1 MSEVTTCSGSFDSP
15 FGLSIAEENVLG
27 QENFAVV
34 ELVSL
39 PAPASGL
46 LKETS
51 VPLMQDTH
59 QNQAVNLLSMFFLIK
74 ICKRLWDHKRQGAV
88 YLNCDYALVRKKAGD
103 FSPTN

>member
-1 MSEVTTCSGSFDSP
+1 MSEVITCSGSFDSP
-15 FGLSIAEENVLG
+15 FGFSTVEENVFG

-51 VPLMQDTH
+51 IPLMQDTH
-59 QNQAVNLLSMFFLIK
+59 QI
-74 ICKRLWDHKRQGAV
+74 
-88 YLNCDYALVRKKAGD
+88 
-103 FSPTN
+103 